1 MESMFRYYI
10 VKERMFRTY
19 VRGDYMIKCRYRI
32 VDRKRFNMFIIFTT
46 IIITFIISLFINNN
60 KAYSFT
66 YNEPFKKVVISKGD
80 TIWSIAL
87 ENMPDGYDVRK
98 MVYEIREFNNL
109 DDAIIHPG
117 DVIKIPI
124 KH

>member
-1 MESMFRYYI
+1 
-10 VKERMFRTY
+10 
-19 VRGDYMIKCRYRI
+19 MIKCRYRI